1 MTAFGFLR
9 VAVDDPGH
17 LLVENAVVDV
27 GFLGV
32 EIFVKRCPDDAVG
45 INGHSELLGDLGQI
59 GVVPAVASLVRENK
73 QVAPIFDILLE
84 ILDFGGGEGIFGRG
98 EDEELCFFD
107 FIEIDGVLVKS
118 NLHRRGRTL

>member
-1 MTAFGFLR
+1 MTAFGFLC

-32 EIFVKRCPDDAVG
+32 EIFVKRCSDDAVR

-73 QVAPIFDILLE
+73 
-84 ILDFGGGEGIFGRG
+84 
-98 EDEELCFFD
+98 
-107 FIEIDGVLVKS
+107 
-118 NLHRRGRTL
+118 